1 MRSYSAAHVSRC
13 GDGLSRVRTR
23 VTATTSR
30 KFLFPHIFPRSSMGS
45 PFTPRRIK
53 FRAFLATSSDVSA
66 WLLGC
71 LHPERGGG
79 ARTFLH
85 PSLLLGVD
93 EKSVRSSVSLSSTE
107 SSQVLRGYTLRR
119 HTLSFFSWV
128 TKPKT
133 RCFASRNRSAT
144 LITKPQV
151 GPLPR
156 KSWLD
161 GASRPKK
168 TCQPNPFMYRIL
180 SPY

>member
-1 MRSYSAAHVSRC
+1 
-13 GDGLSRVRTR
+13 
-23 VTATTSR
+23 
-30 KFLFPHIFPRSSMGS
+30 MGS

-107 SSQVLRGYTLRR
+107 SSQVLRWYTLRR
-119 HTLSFFSWV
+119 HTLGFFS
-128 TKPKT
+128 
-133 RCFASRNRSAT
+133 
-144 LITKPQV
+144 
-151 GPLPR
+151 
-156 KSWLD
+156 
-161 GASRPKK
+161 
-168 TCQPNPFMYRIL
+168 
-180 SPY
+180 